1 MIKLFKYLVLGI
13 AGLIAIGIGMA
24 VLGLAVGLATI
35 AIKIGV
41 VVLVGYGVVRLLG
54 GGKKKSGPQI
64 SEADRK
70 WLES

>member
-1 MIKLFKYLVLGI
+1 MLKLLKYLVMGI
-13 AGLIAIGIGMA
+13 AAIIAIGIGLS
-24 VLGLAVGLATI
+24 VLGLAIGLAAF

-41 VVLVGYGVVRLLG
+41 VVLIGYGVVRLLSG
-54 GGKKKSGPQI
+54 RKKHDSPQI

>member
-1 MIKLFKYLVLGI
+1 MIKFFKYLVLGI

-24 VLGLAVGLATI
+24 VLGMALGLAVL

-41 VVLVGYGVVRLLG
+41 VLLIGYGVVRLLTG
-54 GGKKKSGPQI
+54 SRKQTPTI
-64 SEADRK
+64 SEADRR

>member
-1 MIKLFKYLVLGI
+1 MIKFFKYLVLGI

-24 VLGLAVGLATI
+24 VLGLAVGLATL

-41 VVLVGYGVVRLLG
+41 VVLIGYGVVRLLG
-54 GGKKKSGPQI
+54 GGKKKDEPRL